1 MHIEPGVVNGAKIGL
16 SYLTG
21 AVALGIGLKFFIK
34 RVFTRCWI
42 AGNVEKLQ
50 KNIFAICI

>member
-21 AVALGIGLKFFIK
+21 AAA
-34 RVFTRCWI
+34 I
-42 AGNVEKLQ
+42 AFKMKG
-50 KNIFAICI
+50 

>member
-21 AVALGIGLKFFIK
+21 ATAIAVGLKMIIQ
-34 RVFTRCWI
+34 RYLTL
-42 AGNVEKLQ
+42 G
-50 KNIFAICI
+50 

>member
-21 AVALGIGLKFFIK
+21 AASLGSGLKFFIK
-34 RVFTRCWI
+34 RAFNNPSVFNNRLI
-42 AGNVEKLQ
+42 SVKD
-50 KNIFAICI
+50 

>member
-34 RVFTRCWI
+34 RAFNNPSVLITAVR
-42 AGNVEKLQ
+42 
-50 KNIFAICI
+50 